1 MESLIGLIKK
11 SIKGQD
17 DYVFENSVAILS
29 NILYDRKIVNSKAVL
44 AFIEDV
50 FRNNQNV
57 KIRSVIEQRLL
68 ARLAS
73 RSGNDVLV
81 IFWFKKRI
89 SSHKKLVIV

>member
-11 SIKGQD
+11 SIKAQD

-50 FRNNQNV
+50 FRNIQNV

-81 IFWFKKRI
+81 IFCAKNKSFLTKT
-89 SSHKKLVIV
+89 